1 MSKKFAVRFNILI
14 FLALLGII
22 FIFGSQGTF
31 FADYSS
37 NPIGATTG
45 IRYEGVTTL
54 VIMGISG
61 IGILIQFFFFIKYI
75 FSYIQPTK

>member
-1 MSKKFAVRFNILI
+1 M
-14 FLALLGII
+14 
-22 FIFGSQGTF
+22 
-31 FADYSS
+31 
-37 NPIGATTG
+37 G